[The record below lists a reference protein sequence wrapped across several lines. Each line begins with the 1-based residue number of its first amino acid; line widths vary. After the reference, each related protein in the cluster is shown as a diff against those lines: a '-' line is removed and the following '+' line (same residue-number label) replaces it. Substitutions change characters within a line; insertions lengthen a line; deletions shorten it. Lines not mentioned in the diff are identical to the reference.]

1 MTRTRRAWS
10 KSIGEPGCRVRLYE
24 ARPGGPIMRSSWV
37 SGKEDR
43 KSLGHRDRELATRQ
57 AYDLLRGLLAN
68 ENAIREE
75 SLTLGLLARVY
86 LESPQH
92 QAKGERGQRE
102 DKRKL
107 DRVVAFL
114 GADRNVLS
122 LSESDVRRYTM
133 ARREGDSR
141 LQGVKPKQPVRDRAI
156 EADLLAL
163 HQALNWAV
171 RERRSSGPRLI
182 LENPLHGIK
191 LPRERNPRRPV
202 MRHDVY
208 LKLLKVAGE
217 VHPLLK
223 LALVVA
229 EGTGRR
235 ISGWRNLLWDD
246 VDLKAGE
253 IRWRAE
259 FDKSGFEDI
268 RPMSDAVRDA
278 LREARKNQGA
288 IGSAPV
294 FPAPKDPTRPC
305 DRHLLDNWLRRAFKA
320 AELERQQGGLW
331 HTIRRKWATERK
343 GYPVKDVAAA
353 GGWRDERT
361 ILTSYQ
367 QVDAATVKQVVLNP
381 TQRLLGS

>member
-1 MTRTRRAWS
+1 M
-10 KSIGEPGCRVRLYE
+10 
-24 ARPGGPIMRSSWV
+24 
-37 SGKEDR
+37 
-43 KSLGHRDRELATRQ
+43 
-57 AYDLLRGLLAN
+57 
-68 ENAIREE
+68 
-75 SLTLGLLARVY
+75 LARMY
-86 LESPQH
+86 LDSPQH
-92 QAKGERGQRE
+92 QAKGGRGQRE
-102 DKRKL
+102 DKRKV
-107 DRVVAFL
+107 DRVVAFV
-114 GADRNVLS
+114 GTDRNVLS

-133 ARREGDSR
+133 ARREGDSS
-141 LQGVKPKQPVRDRAI
+141 LQGVKPNQSVRDRAI

-163 HQALNWAV
+163 HRALNWAV
-171 RERRSSGPRLI
+171 RERRSSGQRLI
-182 LENPLHGIK
+182 LENPLHGIR

-208 LKLLKVAGE
+208 LKLLKVAEE

-235 ISGWRNLLWDD
+235 ISAWRNLSWDD
-246 VDLKAGE
+246 VDFQAGE

-259 FDKSGFEDI
+259 HDKSGFEDV
-268 RPMSDAVRDA
+268 RPMSKGVQEA
-278 LREARKNQGA
+278 LREARKLQRA

-305 DRHLLDNWLRRAFKA
+305 DRHLLDNWLRRAFPKA
-320 AELERQQGGLW
+320 GLKQEPGGLW
-331 HTIRRKWATERK
+331 HTLRRKWATERK

-361 ILTSYQ
+361 ILTFYQ
-367 QVDAATVKQVVLNP
+367 QVDAATVKQVVLSP